1 MVHFFSLGRRY
12 WKIAGLMLVACSAS
26 GSPIESRANPWPAT
40 NSRVRFLTAGNQDFW
55 PWFAPDGSQILFS
68 RRVGGTW
75 ELLLV
80 PVAGGE
86 PKKLAQ
92 SPLPVSATR
101 ANWSSRNNLIAF
113 TGISSGGENA
123 VWIIKPDGAGAHSE
137 SIQGLSNQAFYPS
150 WFPDG
155 DQIAVMDA
163 RDMAIK
169 RIDLS
174 KGVAVT
180 LTDNKKVLTGMPSV
194 SPDGKWVA
202 FAGQENKGQ
211 QYDQSKNSLW
221 LVDDVG
227 ATHTVE
233 SNPGQGRAPTWSPS
247 GKQLAFESTRAS
259 TAGLYA
265 IFIINR
271 DGTGLIQVTNPTL
284 NADHPV
290 WSPDGRQ
297 LAFSAHDA
305 TRGIGRSIGIIEIPG
320 DFGGNAQKSRL
331 TNLE

>member
-1 MVHFFSLGRRY
+1 MLGY
-12 WKIAGLMLVACSAS
+12 LKIAVLVLAACGAS
-26 GSPIESRANPWPAT
+26 RAQAESANPWPVT
-40 NSRVRFLTAGNQDFW
+40 ESRVTFLTAGNQDFW
-55 PWFAPDGSQILFS
+55 PWFSPDGSQILFS

-86 PKKLAQ
+86 PRKLAQ

-101 ANWSSRNNLIAF
+101 ANWSKRNNLIAF
-113 TGISSGGENA
+113 TGTSSDDRSTIW
-123 VWIIKPDGAGAHSE
+123 VIKPDGSGAHDV
-137 SIQGLSNQAFYPS
+137 SIRGLSNQVVYPS
-150 WFPDG
+150 WYPDG
-155 DQIAVMDA
+155 EQLAAMDA
-163 RDMAIK
+163 QDMAIK

-174 KGVAVT
+174 RSVAVT
-180 LTDNKKVLTGMPSV
+180 LTDNKRVLTGMPSV
-194 SPDGKWVA
+194 SPDGKWIA

-211 QYDQSKNSLW
+211 QYDQSRNSLW
-221 LVDDVG
+221 LVDEGG
-227 ATHTVE
+227 AARNVE
-233 SNPGQGRAPTWSPS
+233 SNPSQGRAPTWSPS

-305 TRGIGRSIGIIEIPG
+305 ARGIGRSIGIIVL
-320 DFGGNAQKSRL
+320 NASAAPTSMSGRSLPHRRSQWR
-331 TNLE
+331 